1 MKFKKWLNQIDT
13 CGLACNIYIAEDGD
27 AAEPIYCGSM
37 WDIPYWLA
45 DYQIAKY
52 NDPEDKDKPIW
63 FAHGIRKNIND
74 EAGTEDYNGFVIT
87 LTEQKE
93 N

>member
-1 MKFKKWLNQIDT
+1 MKFKKFLDQIDT
-13 CGLACNIYIAEDGD
+13 AGLNCNIYFVEDED
-27 AAEPIYCGSM
+27 PIYCGSM

-52 NDPEDKDKPIW
+52 KDGYTKPII
-63 FAHGIRKNIND
+63 FANSIKKDADDEHGTK
-74 EAGTEDYNGFVIT
+74 GYNGFVIT

>member
-1 MKFKKWLNQIDT
+1 MTLKKWLSKLDT
-13 CGLACNIYIAEDGD
+13 CGLACNIYFAEDGD
-27 AAEPIYCGSM
+27 DEEPIYCGSM
-37 WDIPYWLA
+37 HNIPYWLA

-52 NDPEDKDKPIW
+52 NDEEDKDKPIW
-63 FAHGIRKNIND
+63 FTHGLRKNIND
-74 EAGTEDYNGFVIT
+74 EHGTKDYNGFIIT

>member
-13 CGLACNIYIAEDGD
+13 GGLVCNIYFAEDGD
-27 AAEPIYCGSM
+27 DAEPIYCGSM
-37 WDIPYWLA
+37 WDIPYWLV

-52 NDPEDKDKPIW
+52 EDHYIKPIE
-63 FAHGIRKNIND
+63 FRHNIRKNIND
-74 EAGTEDYNGFVIT
+74 EHGTKGYNGFVIILT